1 MLILILLDITNCDKK
16 GLGLSLLM
24 NNYFSKN
31 IFRNLFL
38 SLILGLIPTNVLAD
52 YSFSGPGNFS
62 TDSTDSS
69 FSINK
74 DSMSCSSGGGSAP
87 SMWVGVQG
95 GNSDI
100 VGGDL
105 TKDQAD
111 DFLQA
116 GLGFTIPLGSPG
128 NKGANCNEVMAIL
141 EAEEFIKMIQL
152 LSDTGAMDPEKTKD
166 LLVNFM
172 EVIGKKLG
180 VDIKSAMK
188 LSLIHISEPTRPY

>member
-1 MLILILLDITNCDKK
+1 MK
-16 GLGLSLLM
+16 
-24 NNYFSKN
+24 NYFSRKT
-31 IFRNLFL
+31 FRNILLSLFL
-38 SLILGLIPTNVLAD
+38 GLTPTNVLAD

-100 VGGDL
+100 IGGDL

-152 LSDTGAMDPEKTKD
+152 LSESGVMDPEKTKN

-172 EVIGKKLG
+172 DVIGKKLG

-188 LSLIHISEPTRPY
+188 SDFIVKTTTEEEE

>member
-31 IFRNLFL
+31 IFRNCFL
-38 SLILGLIPTNVLAD
+38 SLIFGLIPTNVLAD
-52 YSFSGPGNFS
+52 YSFVGPGNFS

-69 FSINK
+69 FTINK

-111 DFLQA
+111 DFIQA

-188 LSLIHISEPTRPY
+188 SDFIIEAKIDE

>member
-1 MLILILLDITNCDKK
+1 MK
-16 GLGLSLLM
+16 
-24 NNYFSKN
+24 NYFSRKTLRN
-31 IFRNLFL
+31 IFL
-38 SLILGLIPTNVLAD
+38 SLFLGLTPTNVLAD

-111 DFLQA
+111 DFIQA

-152 LSDTGAMDPEKTKD
+152 LSETGAMDPEKTKD

-188 LSLIHISEPTRPY
+188 SDFIIEAKIDE

>member
-1 MLILILLDITNCDKK
+1 MRNY
-16 GLGLSLLM
+16 LSKH
-24 NNYFSKN
+24 N
-31 IFRNLFL
+31 FRNLFL
-38 SLILGLIPTNVLAD
+38 SFILGLTPTSLLAD
-52 YSFSGPGNFS
+52 YSFSGPGNFA

-100 VGGDL
+100 EGGDL
-105 TKDQAD
+105 TANQAD

-152 LSDTGAMDPEKTKD
+152 LSSTGAMDPEKTNK
-166 LLVNFM
+166 LLVDFM
-172 EVIGKKLG
+172 DVIGKKLG

-188 LSLIHISEPTRPY
+188 SDFTINTATQEKE

>member
-1 MLILILLDITNCDKK
+1 MK
-16 GLGLSLLM
+16 
-24 NNYFSKN
+24 NYFSRKTLRN
-31 IFRNLFL
+31 IFL
-38 SLILGLIPTNVLAD
+38 SLFLGLIPTNVLAD

-100 VGGDL
+100 EGGDL
-105 TKDQAD
+105 TANQAD

-128 NKGANCNEVMAIL
+128 SKGANCNEVMAIL
-141 EAEEFIKMIQL
+141 EAEEFINMIKL
-152 LSDTGAMDPEKTKD
+152 LSETGAMDPQKTTD
-166 LLVNFM
+166 LLVDFM
-172 EVIGKKLG
+172 DVIGKKLG

-188 LSLIHISEPTRPY
+188 SDFTIEVKTDE

>member
-1 MLILILLDITNCDKK
+1 MK
-16 GLGLSLLM
+16 
-24 NNYFSKN
+24 NYFSRKT
-31 IFRNLFL
+31 FRNIFL
-38 SLILGLIPTNVLAD
+38 SLFLGLTPTNVLAD

-100 VGGDL
+100 IGGDL
-105 TKDQAD
+105 TEAQAD

-152 LSDTGAMDPEKTKD
+152 LSESGVMDPEKTKN

-172 EVIGKKLG
+172 DATGKKLG

-188 LSLIHISEPTRPY
+188 SDFIIKTTTEEEE

>member
-1 MLILILLDITNCDKK
+1 MK
-16 GLGLSLLM
+16 
-24 NNYFSKN
+24 NYFSRKTLRN
-31 IFRNLFL
+31 IFL
-38 SLILGLIPTNVLAD
+38 SFILGLTPTSLLAD
-52 YSFSGPGNFS
+52 YSFTGPGNFA

-87 SMWVGVQG
+87 SMWVGIQG

-100 VGGDL
+100 EGGDL
-105 TKDQAD
+105 TANQAD

-152 LSDTGAMDPEKTKD
+152 LSSTGAMDPEKTNK
-166 LLVNFM
+166 LLVDFM
-172 EVIGKKLG
+172 DVIGKKLG

-188 LSLIHISEPTRPY
+188 SDFTINTENLENE

>member
-1 MLILILLDITNCDKK
+1 MK
-16 GLGLSLLM
+16 
-24 NNYFSKN
+24 NYFSRKTFRN
-31 IFRNLFL
+31 IFLILFL
-38 SLILGLIPTNVLAD
+38 GLTPTNVLAD

-100 VGGDL
+100 EGGDL
-105 TKDQAD
+105 TANQAD

-128 NKGANCNEVMAIL
+128 NRGANCNEVMAIL

-152 LSDTGAMDPEKTKD
+152 LSSTGAMDPEKTKN

-172 EVIGKKLG
+172 DVIGKKLG

-188 LSLIHISEPTRPY
+188 SDFIIKTTTEEEE

>member
-31 IFRNLFL
+31 IFRNCFL

-52 YSFSGPGNFS
+52 YSFVGPGNFS

-69 FSINK
+69 FTINK

-111 DFLQA
+111 DFIQA

-128 NKGANCNEVMAIL
+128 SKGANCNEVMAIL

-188 LSLIHISEPTRPY
+188 SDFIIEAKIDE

>member
-1 MLILILLDITNCDKK
+1 MK
-16 GLGLSLLM
+16 
-24 NNYFSKN
+24 NYFSRKT
-31 IFRNLFL
+31 FRNLLL
-38 SLILGLIPTNVLAD
+38 SLFLGLTPTNVLAD

-100 VGGDL
+100 IGGDL

-128 NKGANCNEVMAIL
+128 NKGSNCKEVMAIL

-152 LSDTGAMDPEKTKD
+152 LSETGAMDPEKTKN

-172 EVIGKKLG
+172 DATGKKLG

-188 LSLIHISEPTRPY
+188 SDFIIKTTIEEEE

>member
-1 MLILILLDITNCDKK
+1 MLILILLDLTNCDKK
-16 GLGLSLLM
+16 GLSLSLLM

-31 IFRNLFL
+31 IFKNFFL

-52 YSFSGPGNFS
+52 YSFVGPGNFS
-62 TDSTDSS
+62 TNSTDST
-69 FSINK
+69 FTINK

-111 DFLQA
+111 DFIQA

-172 EVIGKKLG
+172 DVIGKKLG

-188 LSLIHISEPTRPY
+188 SDFIIEAKIDK

>member
-1 MLILILLDITNCDKK
+1 M
-16 GLGLSLLM
+16 
-24 NNYFSKN
+24 
-31 IFRNLFL
+31 

-52 YSFSGPGNFS
+52 YSFRGPGKFS

-152 LSDTGAMDPEKTKD
+152 LSETGAMDPEKTKN

-172 EVIGKKLG
+172 DVIGKKLG

-188 LSLIHISEPTRPY
+188 SDFIVKTTTEDEE

>member
-1 MLILILLDITNCDKK
+1 MRNYLSKK
-16 GLGLSLLM
+16 
-24 NNYFSKN
+24 N
-31 IFRNLFL
+31 FRNLFFGIFIGFTPL
-38 SLILGLIPTNVLAD
+38 NVLAD
-52 YSFSGPGNFS
+52 YSFFGPGNFA
-62 TDSTDSS
+62 TDSNDSS

-105 TKDQAD
+105 IEDQAD

-152 LSDTGAMDPEKTKD
+152 LSTTGAMDPEKTKD

-172 EVIGKKLG
+172 DVIGKKLG

-188 LSLIHISEPTRPY
+188 SDFIIEAKKYE

>member
-1 MLILILLDITNCDKK
+1 MK
-16 GLGLSLLM
+16 
-24 NNYFSKN
+24 NYFSRKTLRN
-31 IFRNLFL
+31 IFL
-38 SLILGLIPTNVLAD
+38 SLFLGLTPTNVLAD

-152 LSDTGAMDPEKTKD
+152 LSSTGAMDPEKTNK
-166 LLVNFM
+166 LLVDFM
-172 EVIGKKLG
+172 DVIGKKLG
-180 VDIKSAMK
+180 VDITSAMK
-188 LSLIHISEPTRPY
+188 SDFTINTATQEKE

>member
-1 MLILILLDITNCDKK
+1 MRNRIPKK
-16 GLGLSLLM
+16 L
-24 NNYFSKN
+24 FK
-31 IFRNLFL
+31 NLFL
-38 SLILGLIPTNVLAD
+38 SFFISLTPTSLLANEEFSLPG
-52 YSFSGPGNFS
+52 SF
-62 TDSTDSS
+62 DSSDSS

-100 VGGDL
+100 IGGDL
-105 TKDQAD
+105 TNDQAD

-116 GLGFTIPLGSPG
+116 GIGFNIPLGSPG

-152 LSDTGAMDPEKTKD
+152 LTETGAMDPQKTKN
-166 LLVNFM
+166 LLTNFM
-172 EVIGKKLG
+172 DVIGKKLG

-188 LSLIHISEPTRPY
+188 SEFTINTKTEE

>member
-1 MLILILLDITNCDKK
+1 MK
-16 GLGLSLLM
+16 
-24 NNYFSKN
+24 NYFSRKTLRN
-31 IFRNLFL
+31 IFL
-38 SLILGLIPTNVLAD
+38 SFILGLTPTSLLAD
-52 YSFSGPGNFS
+52 YSFTGPGNFA

-87 SMWVGVQG
+87 SMWVGIQG

-100 VGGDL
+100 EGGDL
-105 TKDQAD
+105 TADQAD

-152 LSDTGAMDPEKTKD
+152 LSSTGAMDPEKTNK
-166 LLVNFM
+166 LLVDFM
-172 EVIGKKLG
+172 DVIGKKLG

-188 LSLIHISEPTRPY
+188 SDFTINTETQE

>member
-1 MLILILLDITNCDKK
+1 MRNRISKK
-16 GLGLSLLM
+16 L
-24 NNYFSKN
+24 FK
-31 IFRNLFL
+31 NLFL
-38 SLILGLIPTNVLAD
+38 SFFITLTPTSLLANE
-52 YSFSGPGNFS
+52 YFALPGSF
-62 TDSTDSS
+62 DSSDSS

-100 VGGDL
+100 IGGDL

-116 GLGFTIPLGSPG
+116 GLGFNIPLGSPG
-128 NKGANCNEVMAIL
+128 NKGVNCNEVMAIL
-141 EAEEFIKMIQL
+141 EAEEFINMIQL
-152 LSDTGAMDPEKTKD
+152 LSETGAMDSAKTKN
-166 LLVNFM
+166 LLVNYM
-172 EVIGKKLG
+172 EVVGKKLG

-188 LSLIHISEPTRPY
+188 SDFTFNIKTEE

>member
-1 MLILILLDITNCDKK
+1 MK
-16 GLGLSLLM
+16 
-24 NNYFSKN
+24 NYFSRKT
-31 IFRNLFL
+31 FRNIFL
-38 SLILGLIPTNVLAD
+38 SLFLGLTPTNVLAD

-141 EAEEFIKMIQL
+141 EAEEFIKMVQL
-152 LSDTGAMDPEKTKD
+152 LSKTGVMEPEKTKK

-172 EVIGKKLG
+172 DVIGKKLG

-188 LSLIHISEPTRPY
+188 SDFIVKTTTEEKE

>member
-1 MLILILLDITNCDKK
+1 MK
-16 GLGLSLLM
+16 
-24 NNYFSKN
+24 NYFSRKTLRN
-31 IFRNLFL
+31 IFL
-38 SLILGLIPTNVLAD
+38 SLFLGLTPTNVLAD

-152 LSDTGAMDPEKTKD
+152 LSSTGAMDPEKTNK

-172 EVIGKKLG
+172 DVIGKKLG

-188 LSLIHISEPTRPY
+188 SDFTINTATQEKE

>member
-1 MLILILLDITNCDKK
+1 MK
-16 GLGLSLLM
+16 
-24 NNYFSKN
+24 NYLSKN
-31 IFRNLFL
+31 NFRNLFL
-38 SLILGLIPTNVLAD
+38 GIFIGFMPINVLAD
-52 YSFSGPGNFS
+52 YSFSGPGNFA

-100 VGGDL
+100 IGGDL

-141 EAEEFIKMIQL
+141 EAEEFIRMIQL
-152 LSDTGAMDPEKTKD
+152 LSETGAMDPEKTRD

-172 EVIGKKLG
+172 DVIGKKLG

-188 LSLIHISEPTRPY
+188 SDFIVKTKTEEE

>member
-1 MLILILLDITNCDKK
+1 M
-16 GLGLSLLM
+16 
-24 NNYFSKN
+24 
-31 IFRNLFL
+31 

-52 YSFSGPGNFS
+52 YSFRGPGNFS

-128 NKGANCNEVMAIL
+128 NKGANCNDVMAIL

-152 LSDTGAMDPEKTKD
+152 LSETGAMDPEKTRD

-172 EVIGKKLG
+172 DVIGKKLG

-188 LSLIHISEPTRPY
+188 SDFIVKTKTEEE

>member
-1 MLILILLDITNCDKK
+1 
-16 GLGLSLLM
+16 M

-31 IFRNLFL
+31 ILRNLIL
-38 SLILGLIPTNVLAD
+38 SLFLGLIPTNVLAD

-100 VGGDL
+100 IGGDL
-105 TKDQAD
+105 SEDQAD

-128 NKGANCNEVMAIL
+128 NKGANCKEVMAIL
-141 EAEEFIKMIQL
+141 EAEEFIKMLLL
-152 LSDTGAMDPEKTKD
+152 LSDTGVMDTEKTKN
-166 LLVNFM
+166 LLVNYL
-172 EVIGKKLG
+172 EATGKKIG
-180 VDIKSAMK
+180 VDLKSAMK
-188 LSLIHISEPTRPY
+188 SDFIIKTTTEEEE

>member
-1 MLILILLDITNCDKK
+1 MKNY
-16 GLGLSLLM
+16 LSK
-24 NNYFSKN
+24 YV
-31 IFRNLFL
+31 IRNLFL
-38 SLILGLIPTNVLAD
+38 GIFISLTPTSLLAD
-52 YSFSGPGNFS
+52 YSFSGPGNFA
-62 TDSTDSS
+62 TDSKDSS

-74 DSMSCSSGGGSAP
+74 VSMSYSSGGGSAP

-100 VGGDL
+100 IGGDL

-141 EAEEFIKMIQL
+141 EAEELIKMIQL
-152 LSDTGAMDPEKTKD
+152 LSETGVMDPEKTKN

-172 EVIGKKLG
+172 EVMGKNLES
-180 VDIKSAMK
+180 I
-188 LSLIHISEPTRPY
+188 

>member
-1 MLILILLDITNCDKK
+1 MK
-16 GLGLSLLM
+16 
-24 NNYFSKN
+24 NYFSKN
-31 IFRNLFL
+31 SIRNLFFSIL
-38 SLILGLIPTNVLAD
+38 IGLTPTSLLAD

-141 EAEEFIKMIQL
+141 EAEEFINMIKL
-152 LSDTGAMDPEKTKD
+152 LSETGAMDPQKTTD
-166 LLVNFM
+166 LLVDFM
-172 EVIGKKLG
+172 DVIGKKLG

-188 LSLIHISEPTRPY
+188 SDFIFEAKTDE

>member
-1 MLILILLDITNCDKK
+1 MK
-16 GLGLSLLM
+16 
-24 NNYFSKN
+24 NYFSRKTLRN
-31 IFRNLFL
+31 IFL
-38 SLILGLIPTNVLAD
+38 SLFLGLTPTNVLAD

-100 VGGDL
+100 IGGDL

-152 LSDTGAMDPEKTKD
+152 LSSTGAMDPEKTNK
-166 LLVNFM
+166 LLVDFM
-172 EVIGKKLG
+172 DVIGKKLG

-188 LSLIHISEPTRPY
+188 SDFTINTATQEKE

>member
-1 MLILILLDITNCDKK
+1 MK
-16 GLGLSLLM
+16 
-24 NNYFSKN
+24 NYFSRKT
-31 IFRNLFL
+31 FRNIFL
-38 SLILGLIPTNVLAD
+38 SLFLGLTPTNVLAD

-100 VGGDL
+100 IGGDL

-128 NKGANCNEVMAIL
+128 NKGANCKEVMAIL
-141 EAEEFIKMIQL
+141 EAEEFIKMLLL
-152 LSDTGAMDPEKTKD
+152 LSDTGVMDTEKTKN
-166 LLVNFM
+166 LLVNYL
-172 EVIGKKLG
+172 EATGKKIG
-180 VDIKSAMK
+180 VDLKSAMK
-188 LSLIHISEPTRPY
+188 SDFIIKTTTEEEE

>member
-1 MLILILLDITNCDKK
+1 MK
-16 GLGLSLLM
+16 
-24 NNYFSKN
+24 NYFSKH

-38 SLILGLIPTNVLAD
+38 SFFLGLTPTSLLAD
-52 YSFSGPGNFS
+52 YDFSVPGNFS

-141 EAEEFIKMIQL
+141 EAEEFINMINL
-152 LSDTGAMDPEKTKD
+152 LSETGAMDPQKTTK
-166 LLVNFM
+166 LLVDFM
-172 EVIGKKLG
+172 DVIGKKLG

-188 LSLIHISEPTRPY
+188 SDFTINAINEEYEEYEE

>member
-1 MLILILLDITNCDKK
+1 MK
-16 GLGLSLLM
+16 
-24 NNYFSKN
+24 NYFSRKTLRN
-31 IFRNLFL
+31 IFL
-38 SLILGLIPTNVLAD
+38 SLFLGLTPTNVLAD

-152 LSDTGAMDPEKTKD
+152 LSSTGAMDPEKTNK
-166 LLVNFM
+166 LLVDFM
-172 EVIGKKLG
+172 DVIGKKLG

-188 LSLIHISEPTRPY
+188 SDFTINTATQEKE

>member
-1 MLILILLDITNCDKK
+1 
-16 GLGLSLLM
+16 M

-31 IFRNLFL
+31 ILRNLIL
-38 SLILGLIPTNVLAD
+38 SLFLGLIPTNVLAD

-69 FSINK
+69 FSIYK
-74 DSMSCSSGGGSAP
+74 DSMSFSSGRGSAP
-87 SMWVGVQG
+87 SMWVGIQG

-100 VGGDL
+100 IGGDL

-128 NKGANCNEVMAIL
+128 NKGANCKEVMAIL
-141 EAEEFIKMIQL
+141 EAEEFIKMLLL
-152 LSDTGAMDPEKTKD
+152 LSDTGVMDTEKTKN
-166 LLVNFM
+166 LLVNYL
-172 EVIGKKLG
+172 EATGKKIG
-180 VDIKSAMK
+180 VDLKSAMK
-188 LSLIHISEPTRPY
+188 SDFIIKTTTEEEE

>member
-1 MLILILLDITNCDKK
+1 
-16 GLGLSLLM
+16 M
-24 NNYFSKN
+24 NTYFPKN
-31 IFRNLFL
+31 IFRNLSL

-52 YSFSGPGNFS
+52 YSFSGPGSFS

-100 VGGDL
+100 IGGDL

-116 GLGFTIPLGSPG
+116 GLGFTIPLGSP
-128 NKGANCNEVMAIL
+128 E
-141 EAEEFIKMIQL
+141 IKEQI
-152 LSDTGAMDPEKTKD
+152 
-166 LLVNFM
+166 V
-172 EVIGKKLG
+172 KK
-180 VDIKSAMK
+180 
-188 LSLIHISEPTRPY
+188 

>member
-31 IFRNLFL
+31 IFRNCFL

-52 YSFSGPGNFS
+52 YSFVGPGNFS

-69 FSINK
+69 FTINK

-111 DFLQA
+111 DFIQA

-188 LSLIHISEPTRPY
+188 SDFIIEAKIDE

>member
-1 MLILILLDITNCDKK
+1 MK
-16 GLGLSLLM
+16 
-24 NNYFSKN
+24 NYFSRKT
-31 IFRNLFL
+31 FRNIFL
-38 SLILGLIPTNVLAD
+38 SLFVGLTPTNLLAD

-100 VGGDL
+100 EGGDL
-105 TKDQAD
+105 TANQAD

-152 LSDTGAMDPEKTKD
+152 LSSTGAMDPEKTKN

-172 EVIGKKLG
+172 DVIGKKLG

-188 LSLIHISEPTRPY
+188 SDFIIKTVTEEEE

>member
-1 MLILILLDITNCDKK
+1 MK
-16 GLGLSLLM
+16 
-24 NNYFSKN
+24 NYFSRKT
-31 IFRNLFL
+31 FRNIFL
-38 SLILGLIPTNVLAD
+38 SLFLGLTPTNVLAD
-52 YSFSGPGNFS
+52 YRFSGPGNFS

-100 VGGDL
+100 IGGDL

-128 NKGANCNEVMAIL
+128 NKGANCKEVMAIL

-152 LSDTGAMDPEKTKD
+152 LSETGVMEPEKTKT

-172 EVIGKKLG
+172 DVIGKKLG

-188 LSLIHISEPTRPY
+188 SDFIIKTATEEEE

>member
-1 MLILILLDITNCDKK
+1 MK
-16 GLGLSLLM
+16 
-24 NNYFSKN
+24 NYFSRKT
-31 IFRNLFL
+31 FRNLLL
-38 SLILGLIPTNVLAD
+38 SLFLGLTPTNVLAD

-141 EAEEFIKMIQL
+141 EAEEFIKMVQL
-152 LSDTGAMDPEKTKD
+152 LSKTGVMDPEKTKK

-172 EVIGKKLG
+172 DVIGKKLG

-188 LSLIHISEPTRPY
+188 SDFVINTTTEEEK

>member
-1 MLILILLDITNCDKK
+1 MK
-16 GLGLSLLM
+16 
-24 NNYFSKN
+24 NYFSRET
-31 IFRNLFL
+31 FRNIFL
-38 SLILGLIPTNVLAD
+38 SLFLGLTPTNVLAD
-52 YSFSGPGNFS
+52 YSFSGPGNFSTDIS

-100 VGGDL
+100 EGGNL
-105 TKDQAD
+105 TANQAD

-152 LSDTGAMDPEKTKD
+152 LSSTGAMDPEKTKN

-172 EVIGKKLG
+172 DVIGKKLG

-188 LSLIHISEPTRPY
+188 SEFIIETKTAE